1 MECGDLS
8 PLSRP
13 ATRRRT
19 SAPQRAPVEANPR
32 LEMNASSGS
41 FSEPSS
47 EVSSPLHLKPWP
59 HAPTHE
65 FTPGNIYFVT
75 AATLHHEH
83 FFNTPA
89 RLDLLEHRL
98 LTLTQRYHWQ
108 LEAWAVFSNHYHFV
122 ARTAPDS
129 APTSRLCRH
138 LHADTSRAV
147 NRLDGVEG
155 RKVWFN
161 FRETAL
167 TFQKSYLA
175 RLNYTHQNAVRHGL
189 VPVSNQYRW
198 CSAAWF
204 ERECQP
210 ATVKTIYGF
219 KTDQLE
225 LDDDFAPIVEGWS
238 ATPSGVR

>member
-1 MECGDLS
+1 MTCHRFPVWRLVAKRA
-8 PLSRP
+8 RP
-13 ATRRRT
+13 RRAT
-19 SAPQRAPVEANPR
+19 VEAKLR
-32 LEMNASSGS
+32 FEMN
-41 FSEPSS
+41 EPSGNS
-47 EVSSPLHLKPWP
+47 PEPPVAASSPLDLKPWP

-75 AATLHHEH
+75 AATLHHAH
-83 FFNTPA
+83 FFTTPA

-98 LTLTQRYHWQ
+98 LALAQQYHWQ

-129 APTSRLCRH
+129 APTSRLCKH
-138 LHADTSRAV
+138 LHADTSRLV

-175 RLNYTHQNAVRHGL
+175 RLNYTHQNAVKHGL
-189 VPVSNQYRW
+189 VPVANQYRW

-204 ERECQP
+204 ERECLP

-225 LDDDFAPIVEGWS
+225 VEDDFTPVVEGWS
-238 ATPSGVR
+238 ATPPRVR